1 MRQILFSIIFSL
13 IFFGII
19 DLSKQVHAKEITNLQ
34 WKKSVATGKLLTKF
48 RETVTFPALGEKAWK
63 ITLLPKDCGRDR
75 EGDYSDCKNNGKDA
89 VVGHGGGDR
98 ARSEYS
104 TSGNRYT
111 GERWI
116 SVSIYLPMDFK
127 TVEPVSTSLF
137 QIYEWGNT
145 NQQRH
150 PRMMLRV
157 KNGVLEPRYF
167 PVNGHDVSGK
177 IIKHLFIDEMKDK
190 WTTIIF
196 HTKMGKPP
204 GEGFSKMYVNDVL
217 YNYYDGRTGYGGKFF
232 NKFGIYHS
240 WLSRWKDEVHGEY
253 PTQVVY
259 YDTLFRTNSKEKIL
273 KLLKINGLNLD
284 LINFDENKQVSYS
297 CGDSNNPTWYCAI
310 AARKSDLT
318 VQFFVEDPNERA
330 ARINATSECFKKH
343 NDCTIIFSGKNN

>member
-1 MRQILFSIIFSL
+1 MKKVLLSLFLGLLIIGTTS
-13 IFFGII
+13 
-19 DLSKQVHAKEITNLQ
+19 LSKKVNAGEITNLQ
-34 WKKSVATGKLLTKF
+34 WKKSVAFGKKLFKF
-48 RETVTFPALGEKAWK
+48 RETVTSPALGEKAWK
-63 ITLLPKDCGRDR
+63 ITLLPRDCGRDKD
-75 EGDYSDCKNNGKDA
+75 GDYSDCKNNGRDA

-104 TSGNRYT
+104 TSSNRYR

-116 SVSIYLPMDFK
+116 SVSIYLPADFK
-127 TVEPVSTSLF
+127 SVEPVSTSFF

-196 HTKMGKPP
+196 HTKMGLAP
-204 GEGFSKMYVNDVL
+204 GEGFSKMYVNNVL
-217 YNYYDGRTGYGGKFF
+217 YNNYDGRTGYGGRFF

-240 WLSRWKDEVHGEY
+240 WISRWNDEVHGEY

-259 YDTLFRTNSKEKIL
+259 YDNLFRTISEE
-273 KLLKINGLNLD
+273 KLLK
-284 LINFDENKQVSYS
+284 LIQN
-297 CGDSNNPTWYCAI
+297 
-310 AARKSDLT
+310 
-318 VQFFVEDPNERA
+318 
-330 ARINATSECFKKH
+330 
-343 NDCTIIFSGKNN
+343 

>member
-1 MRQILFSIIFSL
+1 MSKILVSIFISL
-13 IFFGII
+13 IIIGIVNFP
-19 DLSKQVHAKEITNLQ
+19 KEVYAKEITNLQ
-34 WKKSVATGKLLTKF
+34 WKKSVAKGKKLSKF
-48 RETVTFPALGEKAWK
+48 RETVTYPALGEKAWK
-63 ITLLPKDCGRDR
+63 ITLLPRDCGRDL
-75 EGDYSDCKNNGKDA
+75 EGDYSDCKNNGRDA

-116 SVSIYLPMDFK
+116 SVSIFLPADFK
-127 TVEPVSTSLF
+127 SVEPVSTSLF

-145 NQQRH
+145 NKQRH

-167 PVNGHDVSGK
+167 PVNGRDVPGK
-177 IIKHLFIDEMKDK
+177 INKHLFIDEMKNK

-217 YNYYDGRTGYGGKFF
+217 YNEYNGRTGYGGKFF

-240 WLSRWKDEVHGEY
+240 WISRWSDELHGEY

-259 YDTLFRTNSKEKIL
+259 YDNLFRTSSKEKLL
-273 KLLKINGLNLD
+273 KLIQN
-284 LINFDENKQVSYS
+284 
-297 CGDSNNPTWYCAI
+297 
-310 AARKSDLT
+310 
-318 VQFFVEDPNERA
+318 
-330 ARINATSECFKKH
+330 
-343 NDCTIIFSGKNN
+343 

>member
-1 MRQILFSIIFSL
+1 MKKFFVSIVFSL
-13 IFFGII
+13 LII
-19 DLSKQVHAKEITNLQ
+19 ESTNFSKEASAREITNLQ
-34 WKKSVATGKLLTKF
+34 WKKSVAYGKELYKF
-48 RETVTFPALGEKAWK
+48 RETVTSPALGEKAWK
-63 ITLLPKDCGRDR
+63 ITLLPRDCGRDKD
-75 EGDYSDCKNNGKDA
+75 GDYSDCKNNGRDA

-116 SVSIYLPMDFK
+116 SVSIYLPVDFK
-127 TVEPVSTSLF
+127 SVEPVSTSLF

-177 IIKHLFIDEMKDK
+177 IIKNLFIDEMKDK

-204 GEGFSKMYVNDVL
+204 GEGFSKMYVNNVL
-217 YNYYDGRTGYGGKFF
+217 FNDYDGRTGYGGQFF

-240 WLSRWKDEVHGEY
+240 WISRWKDEVHGKY

-259 YDTLFRTNSKEKIL
+259 YDNLFRTKSKEKLI
-273 KLLKINGLNLD
+273 KLIQK
-284 LINFDENKQVSYS
+284 
-297 CGDSNNPTWYCAI
+297 
-310 AARKSDLT
+310 
-318 VQFFVEDPNERA
+318 
-330 ARINATSECFKKH
+330 
-343 NDCTIIFSGKNN
+343 

>member
-1 MRQILFSIIFSL
+1 MNF
-13 IFFGII
+13 
-19 DLSKQVHAKEITNLQ
+19 SKQIHAKEITNLQ
-34 WKKSVATGKLLTKF
+34 WKKSVATGKKLSKF
-48 RETVTFPALGEKAWK
+48 RETVTSPALGKKAWK
-63 ITLLPKDCGRDR
+63 ITLLPRDCGRDK
-75 EGDYSDCKNNGKDA
+75 EGDYSDCKNNGRDA

-104 TSGNRYT
+104 TSSNRYS

-116 SVSIYLPMDFK
+116 SVSIYLPEDFK
-127 TVEPVSTSLF
+127 TVEPVSTSFF
-137 QIYEWGNT
+137 QIYEWGST

-177 IIKHLFIDEMKDK
+177 IFKHLFIDEMRDK

-196 HTKMGKPP
+196 HTKMGKAP

-217 YNYYDGRTGYGGKFF
+217 YNDYDGRTGYGGLFF

-240 WLSRWKDEVHGEY
+240 WISRWNDELHGKY

-259 YDTLFRTNSKEKIL
+259 YDNLFRTKSKEKLL
-273 KLLKINGLNLD
+273 KLIQN
-284 LINFDENKQVSYS
+284 
-297 CGDSNNPTWYCAI
+297 
-310 AARKSDLT
+310 
-318 VQFFVEDPNERA
+318 
-330 ARINATSECFKKH
+330 
-343 NDCTIIFSGKNN
+343 